1 MEQIS
6 TLGYC
11 WAHMAHWFDRIDIGV
26 DLCWAGLQW
35 VSIQLPLGSTGSGVD
50 LGDLGT

>member
-11 WAHMAHWFDRIDIGV
+11 WAHMAHWFDRIDIDV
-26 DLCWAGLQW
+26 DCVGLAG
-35 VSIQLPLGSTGSGVD
+35 
-50 LGDLGT
+50 